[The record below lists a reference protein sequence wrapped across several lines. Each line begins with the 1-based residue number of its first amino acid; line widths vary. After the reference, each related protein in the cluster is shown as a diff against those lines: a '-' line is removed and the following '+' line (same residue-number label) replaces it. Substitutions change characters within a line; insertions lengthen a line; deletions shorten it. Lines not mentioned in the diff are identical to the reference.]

1 MPITVL
7 TGTPGGGK
15 TALMMERLLEES
27 KRAERPLFAAGID
40 GLQSELATVLEDPRQ
55 WNAKDAEGHYL
66 VPNGAIIFI
75 DEAWK
80 WFGHL
85 HDASRQPT
93 PHYVLELAEH
103 RHRGLDFVWTTQQ
116 AQQLYPF
123 VRGLIGQ
130 HTFIKRRFGTRWI
143 DVWTWGELI
152 DNVKSSSNRDLGEH
166 VLRTLPSQVYGLYKS
181 AEVHTIKARI
191 PFKVYL
197 IPLLIVLIVVCV
209 VIAVRTLRSSSSSV
223 LETQAAKGAELAKPE
238 APASHHPV
246 GVESGDAL
254 RWETETAYA
263 KDHLPRFASMPW
275 TAPIYDSRSPT
286 ADPQLICM
294 SGGEGLDA
302 QGRYKG
308 MSCTCYTEQGT
319 LYDIP
324 DGECRRIAR
333 RGPVYNPYRE
343 RTQELGGA
351 SQGQVTALP
360 SPRSTPGHVL
370 VTSGHALP

>member
-40 GLQSELATVLEDPRQ
+40 GLQHGLATVLEDPRQ

-223 LETQAAKGAELAKPE
+223 LGAQAANGAELAKPE

-294 SGGEGLDA
+294 SGG
-302 QGRYKG
+302 KVW
-308 MSCTCYTEQGT
+308 T
-319 LYDIP
+319 LKAGIRECLAPVIP
-324 DGECRRIAR
+324 S
-333 RGPVYNPYRE
+333 RGPCMTFQTVNADVLRGVVLSITPTVSVLRNW
-343 RTQELGGA
+343 GGVA
-351 SQGQVTALP
+351 GAGYGVTVIA
-360 SPRSTPGHVL
+360 
-370 VTSGHALP
+370 